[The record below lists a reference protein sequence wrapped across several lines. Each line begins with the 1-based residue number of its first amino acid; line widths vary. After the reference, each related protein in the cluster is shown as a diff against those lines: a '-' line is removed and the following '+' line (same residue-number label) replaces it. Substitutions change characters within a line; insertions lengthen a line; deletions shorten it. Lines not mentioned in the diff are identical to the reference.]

1 MSALLLIFAHHLY
14 CPMIKVAIYED
25 NSGLREV
32 LSTIIRESA
41 EFELAGEFGHCLDAV
56 KNTEAFRPDVILMD
70 IDMPGKTGIE
80 GVREVKAVFP
90 DVEIIMNTV
99 FDDDDRIFQA
109 LQAGATG
116 YLLKRNSLAT
126 LLESIKEVKAG
137 GAPMSPSI
145 ARKVLALPFF
155 RPSVSPETPA
165 VQLTT
170 REEEILN
177 LLAKGHSYK
186 MIATEVNLSIDTI
199 RTHIKKIYQ
208 KLHVHSVTE
217 AVNKVFLKK

>member
-1 MSALLLIFAHHLY
+1 
-14 CPMIKVAIYED
+14 MIKVAIYED
-25 NSGLREV
+25 NNGLREV
-32 LSTIIRESA
+32 LSTIIRESV

-56 KNTEAFRPDVILMD
+56 KNTAAFKPDVILMD

-116 YLLKRNSLAT
+116 YLLKRNSLST
-126 LLESIKEVKAG
+126 VLDSIKDVKAG
-137 GAPMSPSI
+137 GAPMSPAI

-155 RPSVSPETPA
+155 RPA
-165 VQLTT
+165 VATAPSAQLTS

-177 LLAKGHSYK
+177 LLAQGHSYK

-208 KLHVHSVTE
+208 KLQVHSVTE

>member
-1 MSALLLIFAHHLY
+1 
-14 CPMIKVAIYED
+14 MIKVAIYED
-25 NSGLREV
+25 NGGLREV
-32 LSTIIRESA
+32 LATIIRESA
-41 EFELAGEFGHCLDAV
+41 EFELAGEFAHCLDAV
-56 KNTEAFRPDVILMD
+56 KNTDVYRPDVILMD

-80 GVREVKAVFP
+80 GVREIKAVFP

-116 YLLKRNSLAT
+116 YLLKRNSLST
-126 LLESIKEVKAG
+126 LLDSIKEVKAG

-145 ARKVLALPFF
+145 ARKVLSLPFV
-155 RPSVSPETPA
+155 RPAATTDQTSA
-165 VQLTT
+165 QLTS

-177 LLAKGHSYK
+177 LLAQGHSYK
-186 MIATEVNLSIDTI
+186 MIATEINLSIDTI

>member
-1 MSALLLIFAHHLY
+1 
-14 CPMIKVAIYED
+14 MIKVAIYED

-32 LSTIIRESA
+32 LATIIRESA
-41 EFELAGEFGHCLDAV
+41 DFELAGEFGHCVDAL
-56 KNTEAFRPDVILMD
+56 KNTKAFRPDVILMD

-80 GVREVKAVFP
+80 GVREIKEVYP

-99 FDDDDRIFQA
+99 FEDDDRIFRA

-126 LLESIKEVKAG
+126 LLDSIKDVKAG

-145 ARKVLALPFF
+145 ARKVLSLPFVGPTSATA
-155 RPSVSPETPA
+155 PSSA
-165 VQLTT
+165 QLTV

-177 LLAKGHSYK
+177 LLAQGHSYK
-186 MIATEVNLSIDTI
+186 MIAHEINLSIDTI